1 MKLNRFKKGSEQAY
15 YFGQYPHRY
24 FEVVENINPLNKEL
38 CEMEMINAGDFVK
51 IVENVFIGCLDEA
64 AVVTDEHALINLV
77 YKPFLPPFISSIS
90 SGKLCVEIQPHAVS
104 EYADI
109 SCLSMRPPQYIQTGK
124 VIITTKSYD
133 EELIKHIADLVR
145 AVYNAGTL
153 NDKNVQEK
161 ALKLFLLEQKTEP
174 DRWSVGYIPTKYINK
189 KTIPLHSNRI
199 PDSITVDYTIFLSF
213 VIFRAFSKLYVGN
226 LPFRYMVNP
235 GEPEHLGEGFYVI
248 KVENINSFNIP
259 T

>member
-1 MKLNRFKKGSEQAY
+1 MKLNRFKEGLEQAY

-24 FEVVENINPLNKEL
+24 VEVVENADPLNKEL
-38 CEMEMINAGDFVK
+38 CEMEIINAGDFVK
-51 IVENVFIGCLDEA
+51 IVENVFIGCLNNA
-64 AVVTDEHALINLV
+64 TVISDEHALINLEH
-77 YKPFLPPFISSIS
+77 KPFLPPFVSSIS
-90 SGKLCVEIQPHAVS
+90 SGKLCIEIQPHGVS
-104 EYADI
+104 EYADMP
-109 SCLSMRPPQYIQTGK
+109 CLSMRPPQYIQTGK

-145 AVYNAGTL
+145 AVYNANTL
-153 NDKNVQEK
+153 NHKNVQEK
-161 ALKLFLLEQKTEP
+161 ALKLFLLEEKTEP
-174 DRWSVGYIPTKYINK
+174 TRWSIGYIPTKYINK
-189 KTIPLHSNRI
+189 KTIHLHSNRI

-213 VIFRAFSKLYVGN
+213 VIFRAFSKLYVGD

-235 GEPEHLGEGFYVI
+235 GEPEHLGEGFYAI